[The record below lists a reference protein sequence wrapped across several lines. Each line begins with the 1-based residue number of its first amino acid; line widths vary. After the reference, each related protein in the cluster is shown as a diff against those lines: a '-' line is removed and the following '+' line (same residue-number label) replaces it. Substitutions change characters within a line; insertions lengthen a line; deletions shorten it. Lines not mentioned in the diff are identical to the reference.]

1 MARLR
6 IEVVYVTRET
16 QDIVRLELEEGASAG
31 DALASSRLQDRHP
44 DVKFDGLK
52 LGVFGKEVSRDTP
65 LSDGDR
71 VELYRPLVIDPK
83 EARRAKARRRPRS

>member
-6 IEVVYVTRET
+6 IEVVYVTREM
-16 QDIVRLELEEGASAG
+16 QDIVRIELEEGASAG
-31 DALASSRLQDRHP
+31 DAFASSGLQDRHP
-44 DVKFDGLK
+44 DVIFDGLK

-83 EARRAKARRRPRS
+83 EARRAKARRSSRR